1 MGGQMEIRDKKE
13 AIKRVD
19 WNKNCQTGVYSGN
32 KNAKIAIAKTKAQVV
47 NEVYKALN

>member
-19 WNKNCQTGVYSGN
+19 WNKNCQTGVYSSN
-32 KNAKIAIAKTKAQVV
+32 KKCKDSNCKNKSTGS
-47 NEVYKALN
+47 ERGL